1 MGITSVLLFIFG
13 LIWMFRI
20 EANTAKTSETLA
32 RIEKLL
38 EKNTSKEK

>member
-20 EANTAKTSETLA
+20 EANTKE
-32 RIEKLL
+32 IDFPKKGEKLL